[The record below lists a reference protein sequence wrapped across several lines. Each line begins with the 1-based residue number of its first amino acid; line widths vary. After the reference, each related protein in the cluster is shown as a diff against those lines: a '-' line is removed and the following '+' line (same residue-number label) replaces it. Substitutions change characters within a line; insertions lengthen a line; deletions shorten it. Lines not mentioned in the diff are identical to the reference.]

1 MRKLLILMVLICS
14 TTAAF
19 AQDFDRERERD
30 RDRWRER
37 DRRDRRYDRDM
48 FELTPFGG
56 YRWGGTLYGDT
67 TGFRDDFDVAGSGS
81 FGINLGIP
89 LGFSDAKLELMANHQ
104 NTHLQFGGGLF
115 DPNERVSD
123 FDVTYYHA
131 GVQFPFTTG
140 SGVNPF
146 VVLSA
151 GVANLDINTPGLSQ
165 ETRFSASAGIGVK
178 VPLNRNVG
186 LRVETRGYFTSL
198 DDRDDDCFRC
208 GREFGED
215 LYQGETNVGLVI
227 SF

>member
-1 MRKLLILMVLICS
+1 MRKLLICSILLLTTSSVL
-14 TTAAF
+14 
-19 AQDFDRERERD
+19 AQEIDRD

-37 DRRDRRYDRDM
+37 GRDDRRYDSHRT

-67 TGFRDDFDVAGSGS
+67 TGFRDDFDIASSGN
-81 FGINLGIP
+81 FGLNLGIP
-89 LGFSDAKLELMANHQ
+89 LGFTDAKLELMANRQ

-115 DPNERVSD
+115 DPNDRVSD

-131 GVQFPFTTG
+131 GVQFPFVTG
-140 SGVNPF
+140 TGVNPF

-165 ETRFSASAGIGVK
+165 ETRFSASAGVGVK

-186 LRVETRGYFTSL
+186 FRIETRGYFTSL
-198 DDRDDDCFRC
+198 DDYDDECFRC
-208 GREFGED
+208 DSFGRD